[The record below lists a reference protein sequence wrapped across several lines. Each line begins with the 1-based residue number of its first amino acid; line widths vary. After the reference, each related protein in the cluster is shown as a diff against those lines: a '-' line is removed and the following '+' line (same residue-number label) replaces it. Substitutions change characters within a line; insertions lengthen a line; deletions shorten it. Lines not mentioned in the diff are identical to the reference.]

1 MVLKIVGFILVVLG
15 VIVNFGYKKIIK
27 YILKKENQATDK
39 LEVGIKSIGMVLA
52 IAGALCVFLGN

>member
-27 YILKKENQATDK
+27 YILKKEDGATDK
-39 LEVGIKSIGMVLA
+39 LEIGVKSIGMVLA